1 MPRDTRSRVT
11 SREASPVLPLPDADE
26 PQLPFTD
33 PTHYRDARIRPLVLL
48 QDRTAT
54 QRAQETA
61 PHPDPVGPLTRRL
74 AAQGL
79 LGLVPETLEVVPA
92 GRRRR
97 VPAEVVHALQRLTG
111 LSEGCGSRALAR
123 IIWHPLAR
131 RLHHHTVKQRWQER
145 PPASPPQLPLLDS
158 HSSAERSQAR
168 LEVMAR

>member
-1 MPRDTRSRVT
+1 M
-11 SREASPVLPLPDADE
+11 LPLPDANE
-26 PQLPFTD
+26 PQLPFND
-33 PTHYRDARIRPLVLL
+33 PTQYRYELIRPLVLF

-97 VPAEVVHALQRLTG
+97 VPAEVVHELQRLKG
-111 LSEGCGSRALAR
+111 LYEGFGYRELAR
-123 IIWHPLAR
+123 IIFHTLAR
-131 RLHHHTVKQRWQER
+131 RIHHHTVQQLWQEL
-145 PPASPPQLPLLDS
+145 PPASLQQLPLLDY
-158 HSSAERSQAR
+158 HSYAERSQAR